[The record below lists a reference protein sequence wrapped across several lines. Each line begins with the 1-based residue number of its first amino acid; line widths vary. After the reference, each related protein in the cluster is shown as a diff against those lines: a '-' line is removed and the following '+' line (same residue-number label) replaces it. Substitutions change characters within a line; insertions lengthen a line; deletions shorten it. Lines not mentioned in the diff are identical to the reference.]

1 MLDTIILS
9 PQRVIFKGILESIIL
24 PGEVGV
30 FEVLPYHKNI
40 ISRLIKGE
48 IVLNQKEILPIKR
61 GIVKVERN
69 KVVVIVEE

>member
-24 PGEVGV
+24 PGEAGV

-48 IVLNQKEILPIKR
+48 IVLDQKEILPIKR

-69 KVVVIVEE
+69 KVVVVVEE